1 MQWICLTSPTD
12 SPPAAEQT
20 PEWLVSGSVRCAE
33 EVARLGPIACV
44 HHGNDTEVVWRAG
57 KIDLLRD
64 YLNKVHDFGF
74 LAGVSLHD
82 PLVLETI
89 ESRGWPVDFYMTSF
103 YFQTRAPEDFK
114 KDFGMVP
121 VGETYVSEDPP
132 RMCKVI
138 RQVSKPCLAFKV
150 LSAGRRCEPPAEV
163 RQAFEFAYHNIK
175 PTDAVIVGM
184 YPRDSDQVGE
194 NTKAVRNILS

>member
-1 MQWICLTSPTD
+1 M
-12 SPPAAEQT
+12 
-20 PEWLVSGSVRCAE
+20 SGSVRCAE

-150 LSAGRRCEPPAEV
+150 LSAGRRCESPAEV